1 MGIGFLQPIQY
12 PNKTVD
18 VTWLDNIKATFGT
31 AGDADIYY
39 DGTNLILDPDVV
51 GSGDVVISGGLTV
64 NGTTTTLN
72 ATTLTIDDKNI
83 EMGSVSTPSDIT
95 ADGGGITLKGGSDK
109 TLIWDNAND
118 NWTSNQDWN
127 IASGKVFKINN
138 TSVLNATT
146 LGSAVVASSLTSVG
160 TLTALQVDNLN
171 INGNTISST
180 AGTDLLITP
189 LSGQQIVLDGA
200 IVVDAGVVTGATSIT
215 STAFVGALTGNA
227 SGTAATVTTAAQ
239 TNITSLGTLTAL
251 TGGTGDLAWDTDTLF
266 VDSSED
272 KVGIGLTNPGA
283 VLELGGSGANK
294 LGMFRMGPRNTAQ
307 SAYGLDMG
315 CDPTTGDPV
324 FSRIV
329 DNVVSESFR
338 IQRSSGNIL
347 PGADNAIDLGSASLT
362 WKDLYLS
369 GKVGIG
375 TTTPGLSAVIV
386 GAHSETNNNFSG
398 TPIVL
403 GLANTN
409 TTDDN
414 YSAIAF
420 GDSAS
425 GGGFCSVIQGIT
437 TNHTSNY
444 GSIAFIT
451 RNSSGFARRLTIEN
465 SGDISGTHGDY
476 HVASDVRLK
485 ENVVTIPNALAKVT
499 SLRGVNFTWI
509 DTENRGSNLKMG
521 LIAQEVEAVVPEVVH
536 TQQDTE
542 EQIKSVEYQYLVGL
556 LIEAVK
562 ELKVEVDALT
572 V

>member
-39 DGTNLILDPDVV
+39 DGTNLIIDPDVV

-95 ADGGGITLKGGSDK
+95 ADGGGITLKGGTDK

-160 TLTALQVDNLN
+160 TLTAL
-171 INGNTISST
+171 
-180 AGTDLLITP
+180 
-189 LSGQQIVLDGA
+189 
-200 IVVDAGVVTGATSIT
+200 
-215 STAFVGALTGNA
+215 
-227 SGTAATVTTAAQ
+227 
-239 TNITSLGTLTAL
+239 

-283 VLELGGSGANK
+283 VLELGGSGSNK

-329 DNVVSESFR
+329 DNVVTESFR
-338 IQRSSGNIL
+338 IQRSSGNI
-347 PGADNAIDLGSASLT
+347 
-362 WKDLYLS
+362 
-369 GKVGIG
+369 GIG
-375 TTTPGLSAVIV
+375 TTAPASQLVV
-386 GAHSETNNNFSG
+386 QGASTETNNNYSGVPLLAIVNTQDTDTNYATLAFSS
-398 TPIVL
+398 
-403 GLANTN
+403 NN
-409 TTDDN
+409 
-414 YSAIAF
+414 
-420 GDSAS
+420 
-425 GGGFCSVIQGIT
+425 GGGSFASCIQGIM
-437 TNHTSNY
+437 TNSGANY
-444 GSIAFIT
+444 GAIAFIT
-451 RNSSGFARRLTIEN
+451 RNATDFARRLTIEN
-465 SGDISGTHGDY
+465 NGNVGIGLKNVAATEMLHIKGPVSAGANSRVLLEATGFLEVIIDAASRAALWLYKSGTLKWSLDNNREAAGVGENNFSIYNNAQSEIALKIAGSDSDITGAHGSY

-485 ENVVTIPNALAKVT
+485 ENIVTIPNALAKVT
-499 SLRGVNFTWI
+499 SLRGVNFTWK
-509 DTENRGSNLKMG
+509 DTERKGSGLMMG

-536 TQQDTE
+536 TQDTE
-542 EQIKSVEYQYLVGL
+542 EAIKAVEYQYLVGL